1 MLRAEILKNFED
13 QNQTTW
19 DFVIIGG
26 GATGLGTAI
35 EAATRGYKT
44 LLLEQSDFAKS
55 TSSKKYKTCTRRCKI
70 FSSRIRRPSKRSM

>member
-26 GATGLGTAI
+26 ATGLGTAI
-35 EAATRGYKT
+35 EAATR
-44 LLLEQSDFAKS
+44 
-55 TSSKKYKTCTRRCKI
+55 I
-70 FSSRIRRPSKRSM
+70 

>member
-44 LLLEQSDFAKS
+44 LL
-55 TSSKKYKTCTRRCKI
+55 
-70 FSSRIRRPSKRSM
+70 